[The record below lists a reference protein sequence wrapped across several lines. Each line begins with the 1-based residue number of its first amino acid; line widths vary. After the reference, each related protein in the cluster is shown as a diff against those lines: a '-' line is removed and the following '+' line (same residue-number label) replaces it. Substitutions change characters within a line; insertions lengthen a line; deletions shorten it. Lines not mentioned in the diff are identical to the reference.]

1 MPRSNGVFSL
11 LPIYQ
16 ATPGTTIRSEQHNA
30 PLEDI
35 ANALT
40 GSLPRDGSAPMQ
52 ANLQMGGRKVTGL
65 GAPTAAG
72 DAATKAYAD
81 GLTPT
86 ETSID
91 MTGPG
96 LIGKGTAGNGKSLRI
111 TFGDGLRLLSGAL
124 TVNLGAG
131 LSIVSS
137 AIVAAVSRFSTATE
151 AQERTNNDSA
161 MTPLRTE
168 QAINA
173 AFQVVGSAPIYAC
186 RSWGAFNGNSGSVSR
201 LGGGNFANVSR
212 ERVGEYVITFAVSM
226 QDSNYAIIPASSAGD
241 SSVTV
246 LGRTSSTFRIQ
257 VNRDDVDSDA
267 DYVSFAVFR

>member
-65 GAPTAAG
+65 GVPTAAG

-96 LIGKGTAGNGKSLRI
+96 FIGKGTAGAGKSLRI
-111 TFGDGLRLLSGAL
+111 TFGDGLRLISGAL

-131 LSIVSS
+131 LSIVSG
-137 AIVAAVSRFSTATE
+137 AIVAAVSRIATQAEAEAGTENTA
-151 AQERTNNDSA
+151 A
-161 MTPLRTE
+161 MTPLRSAQHSE
-168 QAINA
+168 AYRNA
-173 AFQVVGSAPIYAC
+173 NSFG
-186 RSWGAFNGNSGSVSR
+186 WGQTP
-201 LGGGNFANVSR
+201 
-212 ERVGEYVITFAVSM
+212 RV
-226 QDSNYAIIPASSAGD
+226 ASPVAGD
-241 SSVTV
+241 IYNNSTGRPIFVAISGANMIMESRANPSSSWVTWSV
-246 LGRTSSTFRIQ
+246 PVADSKQFQYMPVGPGQQWRVRAGTIENARIF
-257 VNRDDVDSDA
+257 D
-267 DYVSFAVFR
+267 